1 MVFNLYTN
9 QLSVSGLPGSR
20 RFILYGFCNQ
30 KIYKLNFEGFLHSIR
45 WSYTIS
51 RGLGRTFSVAAVCV
65 SHNQAFLHWLVTPW
79 GTLWYNTPSPIL
91 PIQNVPCAAES
102 ADYSAKLQRK
112 LLELRELIEAA
123 IVESATQQ
131 QIGYHSQGA
140 ARLSVGQKVLTSNPT
155 RGKLD
160 PQWTGPWVV
169 IRQLDNTNL
178 RSEWEQENRS
188 FTSMDSSLSP
198 WGYDS
203 KGVTD
208 LDPSFIPS
216 SWLR

>member
-1 MVFNLYTN
+1 
-9 QLSVSGLPGSR
+9 
-20 RFILYGFCNQ
+20 
-30 KIYKLNFEGFLHSIR
+30 
-45 WSYTIS
+45 
-51 RGLGRTFSVAAVCV
+51 
-65 SHNQAFLHWLVTPW
+65 
-79 GTLWYNTPSPIL
+79 
-91 PIQNVPCAAES
+91 VPCAAES

-198 WGYDS
+198 
-203 KGVTD
+203 
-208 LDPSFIPS
+208 
-216 SWLR
+216 